1 MANGANPNNNP
12 KCGSKISIRSPTSG
26 QTIQATVVD
35 TCEGCGMYDI
45 DVSDSLFTKVAGGL
59 SAGRVT
65 VGWGAH
71 KPFVFLLLARE
82 LCLQRGLTAC
92 FQL

>member
-12 KCGSKISIRSPTSG
+12 KCGSKISIRSPRSG

-45 DVSDSLFTKVAGGL
+45 DVSNTLFTKVAGGL

-65 VGWGAH
+65 VGWGGH
-71 KPFVFLLLARE
+71 NPFVFPLA
-82 LCLQRGLTAC
+82 G
-92 FQL
+92 